1 MGNIIETQKKGLYE
15 LETLLV
21 GIREFL
27 VGKYPEEVAAEER
40 IDKIECLLT
49 SLDENT
55 RKIDNIISVARE
67 LNEIIRGG
75 K

>member
-1 MGNIIETQKKGLYE
+1 MGNIIEAQKKGLNE
-15 LETLLV
+15 LETLLA

-27 VGKYPEEVAAEER
+27 VGKYPEEVAEER
-40 IDKIECLLT
+40 VDKIECLLT